1 MARIPNL
8 TFVVFTYNEE
18 ARLPLVIRN
27 FRSYGHILIVDN
39 YSTDRT
45 RDIANE
51 QGCDVLLNRNE
62 GGFMENQQTC
72 DNVQAAVHT
81 DWMFWIAAD
90 ELVAADALEELERL
104 IRLDRYDVICMMRKN
119 YFQGAFCH
127 DIATGYRARAFKKN
141 TIDFRNNKIHEFGR
155 IVVPKERVY
164 YMPSRY
170 FVHHLISNT
179 AATYLE
185 TIQRYTEIEQKVRA
199 PEELDRSLLYLLL
212 LPFKALWGDYILKGG
227 VKGGRQAMHLSA
239 MMMTYSL
246 LKVIKGYEAKMGL
259 TAEEIAQRNRQIAE
273 TILQTIPASKT
284 ASQTDGRQE
293 TVSPQNMP

>member
-1 MARIPNL
+1 MRIPNL

-27 FRSYGHILIVDN
+27 FRSYGRILVVDN

-45 RDIANE
+45 RDIAKE

-62 GGFMENQQTC
+62 GGFMENQETC
-72 DNVQAAVHT
+72 DNVQSAVRT
-81 DWMFWIAAD
+81 DWMFWLAAD

-104 IRLDRYDVICMMRKN
+104 IRSERYDVICMVRKN

-127 DIATGYRARAFKKN
+127 DIAIGYRARAFKKN

-155 IVVPKERVY
+155 IVAPKERVY

-185 TIQRYTEIEQKVRA
+185 TIQRYTEIEKKVRA
-199 PEELDRSLLYLLL
+199 PEELDRPLPYLLL
-212 LPFKALWGDYILKGG
+212 LPFKALWSDYLLKGG
-227 VKGGRQAMHLSA
+227 IRGGRQAVHLSA
-239 MMMTYSL
+239 LMMIYSL
-246 LKVIKGYEAKMGL
+246 LKAIKGYEAKMGL
-259 TAEEIAQRNRQIAE
+259 TADEIAKRNRQIAE
-273 TILQTIPASKT
+273 MILQTIPSAEIASP
-284 ASQTDGRQE
+284 TDGRQE
-293 TVSPQNMP
+293 TFSPQNTP